1 MTDKEKQ
8 DIIDAVLLQIQN
20 NSQSVD
26 TLQLA
31 DSLNGVSS
39 LPCVKGDELVSVPLS
54 LFEKIVSDTAA
65 SSASGAIIEE
75 TNARIS
81 ADANLQAKITETK
94 DGNAELLKRIIGKST
109 FSSSYS
115 DPFKYLTDYQSEK
128 DANGTITKHAIRV
141 MQDALLDT
149 LRHSDYRDSFPYI
162 GHMRAHIEGVPI
174 EMWTY
179 VKSWNTGSTN
189 GVFVQVVRTN
199 FGLKNGVIS
208 SALTEAFHEYFR
220 TVTVGMAN
228 GSVTDV
234 TATAW
239 NERTAEISEK
249 ADEGI
254 SKADAALDQ
263 IFKERKERAAA
274 DADLEELISEEEAAR
289 DTAVSNERAAR
300 TAADSEL
307 QAKLTGIEESLYGK
321 GQCDD
326 PEKSYFTIQL
336 DNTSPLDI
344 RSVWDNT
351 NIKNE
356 TSGSCTIDFGDG
368 GGPVSIVERESMYKN
383 NVPAGTYIISITGI
397 TSVVGNTMFRE
408 SSLLIGAKLTST
420 LKSVTGW
427 LFNGAPNLS
436 EVTFMGT
443 TPPIFSGNGI
453 SASSLN
459 LVSVI
464 NVPESAISAYQ
475 SSTMS
480 DALKAKLEAID
491 EGIVANIANIEKNV
505 ANLQSGLAGTNESV
519 KELADYVDS
528 KFPEPIDKT
537 KTYFTIEVSAGNID
551 LRTIYY
557 STNIKNETAG
567 TCTIDYGDG
576 TPIVPISSENDLF
589 HNYAQNGTYT
599 LAVTGLTGLTSN
611 LLFRESK
618 ILKDAKFGNTFVN
631 PSTYYMLNGV
641 AMESVTFFATTPL
654 TWYKNT
660 VGATLNLVSKII
672 VPKDSLLSYIKAWYF
687 NTSTNKDWL
696 TKKIVPDEP
705 VDYYYNPVTVT
716 VGQSGDFTSLNDAIQ
731 SLSTSYP
738 IYKYGGL
745 KAVIKILSG
754 TTIAE
759 QVYIDGFDLSWI
771 TIEYEDYN
779 PSLFNYDSVAES
791 IANGTIV
798 FDTTEGYNSV
808 AVDASSWTS
817 AGITHDTRG
826 DVCLFRAENGG
837 RLPIINCVFKLT
849 TPNSSYPAC
858 GCLCNRGS
866 EAIIKTL
873 CGFIGF
879 QDGVISNNESSIT
892 IREGITMNC
901 SRWGCHARHN
911 GEVSARSVIA
921 TGCATNVAYA
931 SEYGAAVADRV
942 ADMDVREAYLGGNY
956 AIRCHNASSICARAT
971 HVICGGVE
979 NAYIVQATYSG
990 RINASGMT
998 FTGTTEGSKM
1008 YEVLYAGWIDT
1019 FGVTGKTYNVST
1031 LNTIDGFNGI
1041 IFG

>member
-1 MTDKEKQ
+1 MGKIKKILENELVGDTQTTDVYPVTSTKAVYDENNERLDNILNKLKNTVPST
-8 DIIDAVLLQIQN
+8 DIYDVSAHNDWKVFE
-20 NSQSVD
+20 
-26 TLQLA
+26 
-31 DSLNGVSS
+31 SLSS
-39 LPCVKGDELVSVPLS
+39 LLSSSNLSTLIPTSVRHGGMSIRFIQGSEQNSDNKYVQYRLM
-54 LFEKIVSDTAA
+54 DTA
-65 SSASGAIIEE
+65 
-75 TNARIS
+75 
-81 ADANLQAKITETK
+81 
-94 DGNAELLKRIIGKST
+94 
-109 FSSSYS
+109 
-115 DPFKYLTDYQSEK
+115 
-128 DANGTITKHAIRV
+128 
-141 MQDALLDT
+141 
-149 LRHSDYRDSFPYI
+149 
-162 GHMRAHIEGVPI
+162 
-174 EMWTY
+174 W
-179 VKSWNTGSTN
+179 STN
-189 GVFVQVVRTN
+189 TADWQGVDDIPTAGSNNLVTSGGVR
-199 FGLKNGVIS
+199 G
-208 SALTEAFHEYFR
+208 E
-220 TVTVGMAN
+220 
-228 GSVTDV
+228 
-234 TATAW
+234 
-239 NERTAEISEK
+239 
-249 ADEGI
+249 
-254 SKADAALDQ
+254 
-263 IFKERKERAAA
+263 
-274 DADLEELISEEEAAR
+274 
-289 DTAVSNERAAR
+289 
-300 TAADSEL
+300 
-307 QAKLTGIEESLYGK
+307 LTGIHESLYGK
-321 GQCDD
+321 GQDYD
-326 PEKSYFTIQL
+326 QDKSYFTIKL
-336 DNTSPLDI
+336 DDTSYLDI

-368 GGPVSIVERESMYKN
+368 SGPVSIVERESMFKN
-383 NVPAGTYIISITGI
+383 NVPAGTYIVSITGI

-408 SSLLIGAKLTST
+408 SSLLIGAKLSST

-427 LFNGAPNLS
+427 LLNGAPNLS

-480 DALKAKLEAID
+480 DAMKTKLKGIS

-505 ANLQSGLAGTNESV
+505 ANLQSGLAETNESV
-519 KELADYVDS
+519 GELADYVDS

-551 LRTIYY
+551 LRTIYN

-576 TPIVPISSENDLF
+576 TSIVSISSADDLF
-589 HNYAQNGTYT
+589 HNYAKEGTYT

-611 LLFRESK
+611 FLFRESK

-631 PSTYYMLNGV
+631 PSTYYMLSGV
-641 AMESVTFFATTPL
+641 AIESVTFFATTPL
-654 TWYKNT
+654 TWASNALGSMNKVT
-660 VGATLNLVSKII
+660 KII
-672 VPKDSLLSYIKAWYF
+672 VPKDSLLSYLKAWYF
-687 NTSTNKDWL
+687 SNLPTNKDFF
-696 TKKIVPDEP
+696 TKRIVPDEP

-779 PSLFNYDSVAES
+779 PSSFNYDSVAES

-849 TPNSSYPAC
+849 TPNSSYPVC

-921 TGCATNVAYA
+921 TGCANNVAYA

-956 AIRCHNASSICARAT
+956 AIRCHNASSICARGT
-971 HVICGGVE
+971 HVIGGGVE
-979 NAYIVQATYSG
+979 NAYLIQATYSG

-998 FTGTTEGSKM
+998 FTGITEGSKM

-1019 FGVTGKTYNVST
+1019 FGVTGKTYNVTT
-1031 LNTIDGFNGI
+1031 LNTINDNKGI
-1041 IFG
+1041 IWG